1 MTTRATVLSLVL
13 LAGCASAPE
22 PASEAGPSDYA
33 VAIIGTP
40 FVFAFRVVTCAATAV
55 IAGPTAGALVLT
67 PDPEPGLAYLR
78 DGLAQNC
85 GLPYGLG
92 VPVAGYEEEYYD
104 EYPSEEE
111 EPYGEYPSE
120 PDESAPDSGQP
131 RPLIP

>member
-1 MTTRATVLSLVL
+1 MTTRATVLSLAF

-40 FVFAFRVVTCAATAV
+40 FLFAFRLVTCAATAV
-55 IAGPTAGALVLT
+55 VAGPTAGALVLT

-85 GLPYGLG
+85 GPPYGLA
-92 VPVAGYEEEYYD
+92 VPVAAGYEAEPDVRYAPEAPS
-104 EYPSEEE
+104 YPEPELE
-111 EPYGEYPSE
+111 EPRRLTPY
-120 PDESAPDSGQP
+120 SGAAV
-131 RPLIP
+131 IP